1 MNLKDFCN
9 AKGTTLS
16 KIAGNLG
23 IATSTLY
30 AISNG
35 DTTLDKVGI
44 SLFMRIAESLDC
56 TTDELYSVLKN
67 DVSIDDN
74 TRYLTD
80 DEITILDNYRALSSA
95 GKSILKGVLDGLVLS
110 HPKNNPVSEHQ
121 ASAS

>member
-1 MNLKDFCN
+1 MNLKDFCK

-16 KIAGNLG
+16 KIADNLG

-80 DEITILDNYRALSSA
+80 DEITILDNYRVLSSA
-95 GKSILKGVLDGLVLS
+95 GKSILKSVLDGLVLS
-110 HPKNNPVSEHQ
+110 HPKNNQVFEPK
-121 ASAS
+121 AS